1 MHSSNRRKTL
11 TGSATAKLTAAE
23 EDLVKQA
30 ADAAGLTKSE
40 WCRQVLLHAIH
51 TCPET
56 RLVLAELCALRV
68 IFLRLHLDLIDGQQ
82 PSKDRLNELLSQ
94 ADATKYS
101 LADKRIRAFRSQ
113 PVSGS
118 AGASGTEASQ

>member
-1 MHSSNRRKTL
+1 L

-23 EDLVKQA
+23 ENLVKHA

-40 WCRQVLLHAIH
+40 WCRQVLLQAIH

-68 IFLRLHLDLIDGQQ
+68 IFLRLHLDLIDGQE

-101 LADKRIRAFRSQ
+101 LADKRIRAFRSE
-113 PVSGS
+113 PV
-118 AGASGTEASQ
+118 AGTARASGTEAPQ